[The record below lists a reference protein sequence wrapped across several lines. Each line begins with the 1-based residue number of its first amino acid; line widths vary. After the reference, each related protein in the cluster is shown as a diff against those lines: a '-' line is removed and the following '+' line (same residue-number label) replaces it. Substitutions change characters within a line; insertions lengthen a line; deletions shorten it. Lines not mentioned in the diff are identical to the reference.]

1 MITVFSPKCDFI
13 VLTSIDFALAKVGP
27 PIVAYSPTLDFS
39 AVTKLA
45 LSGHGSPGKIE
56 GYSAETIGTHLA
68 DPVRGVK
75 KGLEKLVVTSCC
87 AGELVNGKAGTS
99 VVDVLAKML
108 RGHGVGGLEIVGYN
122 GPSIKSAQLGTFVKV
137 VNAPNDTAINNAFA
151 LQNKAKSETPVNFSA
166 LTAELND
173 PALIAKAANAASQT
187 TPFYVNFVDK
197 LEKANM
203 LMKGDEVARIC
214 VVLD

>member
-1 MITVFSPKCDFI
+1 
-13 VLTSIDFALAKVGP
+13 
-27 PIVAYSPTLDFS
+27 
-39 AVTKLA
+39 
-45 LSGHGSPGKIE
+45 
-56 GYSAETIGTHLA
+56 
-68 DPVRGVK
+68 
-75 KGLEKLVVTSCC
+75 
-87 AGELVNGKAGTS
+87 
-99 VVDVLAKML
+99 ML

-137 VNAPNDTAINNAFA
+137 VNAPNDSALGSAFK
-151 LQNKAKSETPVNFSA
+151 LQDQAKSETPVNFSA

-197 LEKANM
+197 LEKANL